1 MLRPF
6 RGRLAALLVALL
18 TVAALAPAPA
28 RAVEPVFE
36 FLDALR
42 GEKQGAMAIAYLNML
57 KATDRVP
64 PELKEV
70 FDLEMARSLQVAAD
84 ETVNEDEAAKYRKD
98 AQVALEA
105 FLKTG
110 AEHSEAGFAYDTY
123 GNLSMDRGNQL
134 IRQAATQKEA
144 ARKEQMFEEA
154 RKEFASAKPRF
165 EEAIKRFSKR
175 LEDAEAEVK
184 AAQDES
190 KAKKGNVKFK
200 RAAASADE
208 QRYIAEN
215 DWLNA
220 RFKLAMLEYYIAQ
233 TYTDIKKPEV
243 LKSLTAAGTALDLIY
258 QGYRE
263 NRPGV
268 LAHFWHGM
276 AAKQIADI
284 SGKAG
289 DKNTAED
296 IFDEVV
302 ARTPKPSE
310 QRDPAYVAFYAEAE
324 RQKLMLLAEKQRY
337 EDLIAEGEEFLN
349 FQKLKTDPYYGIA
362 LEIAKAYLVKAN
374 KLQGPERKKILTT
387 VVGKLRDATKQQSL
401 YHREATALLGKYAA
415 EIGQESIANTFD
427 QAISG
432 ADISFQS
439 GDPKGAIDGYLK
451 ALELSKKEKETK
463 ELKERVILVR
473 LALANARYSAQDFA
487 GSYTDALALAKEDP
501 NTKIAPKASVL
512 AIHSAL
518 GQFGTAEDKAAAQA
532 KLMEAAN
539 YTMQT
544 WPKRAEADDARIALG
559 RLKAVQGDVAA
570 AMQTFEA
577 VNPASER
584 YPQALQLA
592 AQSHWKLYVDAKR
605 TGKIDD
611 AAKQNRETAVKQLEQ
626 SLAALQQ
633 TPSPPPELASAAIE
647 TPLLLAEIRIED
659 NSLDEALKLL
669 VPLVD
674 KLQGQQ
680 TESLDL
686 TSIRVLVSTIRIY
699 ASLKKTTEAIQ
710 LGQLLLDKGQDIPP
724 VNAILASDSQMLRAD
739 YLQKKAEA
747 DAAGPEN
754 MGAAAAVSQS
764 KQAAS
769 EFLTKLAERKQL
781 GLQEVIVLGQTA
793 ADVGLGELANRLYDQ
808 ILAAEAQAAGNPK
821 LQAAINVVQSKKIG
835 LLRSEKKFD
844 EALTQVN
851 ALIQKVPKALEP
863 KVEKARIL
871 SAMAAADDVPS
882 QAKWTAATES
892 WAQLRNLMQG
902 LQKKPAE
909 YYEAVYET
917 ARGLGERA
925 KLTTGQ
931 KDANELRTQARQ
943 LLKGTTALAPNLS
956 GPDMVAKYQALSE
969 ELQK

>member
-18 TVAALAPAPA
+18 TIGTLAPSPA

-36 FLDALR
+36 FLDGLR
-42 GEKQGAMAIAYLNML
+42 SEKQGVMAITYLNML
-57 KATDRVP
+57 KASNRLS
-64 PELKEV
+64 PELKDV

-84 ETVNEDEAAKYRKD
+84 ETVNEDEAAKYRKE
-98 AQVALEA
+98 AQASLEA

-110 AEHSEAGFAYDTY
+110 ADHPEAGFAYDTY

-134 IRQAATQKEA
+134 VRQAATQKDA
-144 ARKEQMFEEA
+144 ARKDQLIADA
-154 RKEFASAKPRF
+154 RKEFAAAKPRF
-165 EEAIKRFSKR
+165 DEAIKRFAKR
-175 LEDAEAEVK
+175 LEEAEADVK

-190 KAKKGNVKFK
+190 KGKKGNVKFK

-233 TYTDIKKPEV
+233 TYSDIKNPEV
-243 LKSLTAAGTALDLIY
+243 MKSLQAAGTALDLIY

-284 SGKAG
+284 TGKAG

-302 ARTPKPSE
+302 ARTPKPNE

-337 EDLIAEGEEFLN
+337 DDLIAEGEEFLN

-374 KLQGPERKKILTT
+374 KLQGPERKKIVTT
-387 VVGKLRDATKQQSL
+387 VVGKLRDATRQQSL

-439 GDPKGAIDGYLK
+439 GDPKGAIEGYLK
-451 ALELSKKEKETK
+451 ALEFAKKEKDSKET
-463 ELKERVILVR
+463 KERVILVR
-473 LALANARYSAQDFA
+473 LALANARYSSQDFA
-487 GSYTDALALAKEDP
+487 GAYTDALALAKEDP
-501 NTKIAPKASVL
+501 NAKIAPKASVL

-518 GQFGTAEDKAAAQA
+518 GQFGSSEDKAAAQA

-544 WPKRAEADDARIALG
+544 WPKRAEADDARIAMG

-605 TGKIDD
+605 AGKVDD

-633 TPSPPPELASAAIE
+633 SPSPPPELATTAIE

-659 NSLDEALKLL
+659 GSLDDALKLL
-669 VPLVD
+669 VPLVEQI
-674 KLQGQQ
+674 QGQSG
-680 TESLDL
+680 ESLDL
-686 TSIRVLVSTIRIY
+686 TSIRTLVSTIRIY
-699 ASLKKTTEAIQ
+699 ASLKKTAEAIQ
-710 LGQLLLDKGQDIPP
+710 LGQILLEKGQDIPP
-724 VNAILASDSQMLRAD
+724 VNAILASVSQMLRTD
-739 YLQKKAEA
+739 YIQKKTEA

-754 MGAAAAVSQS
+754 AGAAAAAAQS
-764 KQAAS
+764 RQAAS
-769 EFLTKLAERKQL
+769 DFLTKLAERKQL
-781 GLQEVIVLGQTA
+781 GLQEVIFLGQTA
-793 ADVGLGELANRLYDQ
+793 ADVGLGDLANRLYDQ
-808 ILAAEAQAAGNPK
+808 VLAAEAQAADNPRLK
-821 LQAAINVVQSKKIG
+821 PAINNVRAKKIG
-835 LLRSEKKFD
+835 LLRAEKKFE
-844 EALTQVN
+844 EALQQVD
-851 ALIQKVPKALEP
+851 ALIKDVPKALEP

-871 SAMAAADDVPS
+871 TGMAAADEVPS
-882 QAKWTAATES
+882 LAKWTAATES

-909 YYEAVYET
+909 YYESVYET

-931 KDANELRTQARQ
+931 KEANELRTQARQ

>member
-6 RGRLAALLVALL
+6 RGSLAALLVALL
-18 TVAALAPAPA
+18 AVGALAPSPSP
-28 RAVEPVFE
+28 AVEPVFE

-42 GEKQGAMAIAYLNML
+42 SEKQGAMAIAYLNML
-57 KATDRVP
+57 KASNRLP

-98 AQVALEA
+98 AQASLEA

-110 AEHSEAGFAYDTY
+110 AEHPEAGFAYDTY

-134 IRQAATQKEA
+134 TRQSIQQKDAT
-144 ARKEQMFEEA
+144 RKTQLAEEA
-154 RKEFASAKPRF
+154 RKEFAAAKPRF
-165 EEAIKRFSKR
+165 DEAIKRFAKR
-175 LEDAEAEVK
+175 LEDAEADVK
-184 AAQDES
+184 AALDQS
-190 KAKKGNVKFK
+190 KEKKGNVKFK

-208 QRYIAEN
+208 QRFIAEN

-220 RFKLAMLEYYIAQ
+220 RFKQAMLEYYIAQ

-243 LKSLTAAGTALDLIY
+243 LKSLTAAGAALDLIY

-276 AAKQIADI
+276 ATKQIADI

-310 QRDPAYVAFYAEAE
+310 QRDPSYVAFYAEAE

-337 EDLIAEGEEFLN
+337 DDLIAEGEGFLE
-349 FQKLKTDPYYGIA
+349 FQKLRTDPYYGIA
-362 LEIAKAYLVKAN
+362 LEVAKAYLVKAN
-374 KLQGPERKKILTT
+374 KLQGPERKKIVTT
-387 VVGKLRDATKQQSL
+387 VVGKLRDATRQQSL

-415 EIGQESIANTFD
+415 EIGQESAAATFD
-427 QAISG
+427 QAISV

-439 GDPKGAIDGYLK
+439 GDPKGAIEGYLK
-451 ALELSKKEKETK
+451 ALEFSKKEKDNKETK
-463 ELKERVILVR
+463 ERVTLVR
-473 LALANARYSAQDFA
+473 LALANARYASQDYA
-487 GSYTDALALAKEDP
+487 GAYTDALALAKEDV
-501 NTKIAPKASVL
+501 NAKIAPKASVL
-512 AIHSAL
+512 AIHAAL
-518 GQFGTAEDKAAAQA
+518 GQFSSAEDKAAAQA

-577 VNPASER
+577 VNPASDR

-592 AQSHWKLYVDAKR
+592 AQSHWKLYIDAKR
-605 TGKIDD
+605 TGKVDD
-611 AAKQNRETAVKQLEQ
+611 EAKKNRATAVTQLEQ
-626 SLAALQQ
+626 ALASLEQNS
-633 TPSPPPELASAAIE
+633 SPPPELAATATE

-659 NSLDEALKLL
+659 GSLEEALKLL
-669 VPLVD
+669 VPLVE
-674 KLQGQQ
+674 KLQGQPA
-680 TESLDL
+680 EALDL

-699 ASLKKTTEAIQ
+699 AALKKNAEATQ
-710 LGQLLLDKGQDIPP
+710 LGMLLLDKGQDIPP
-724 VNAILASDSQMLRAD
+724 VNAVLASVSQMLRSD
-739 YLQKKAEA
+739 YNQKKAEA
-747 DAAGPEN
+747 AAAGPEN
-754 MGAAAAVSQS
+754 AGAAAAESQS
-764 KQAAS
+764 KQAVND
-769 EFLTKLAERKQL
+769 FLTKLSERKQL
-781 GLQEVIVLGQTA
+781 GLQETIVLGQTA
-793 ADVGLGELANRLYDQ
+793 ADVGMSELANRLYDQ
-808 ILAAEAQAAGNPK
+808 ILAAEASAAGNPK
-821 LQAAINVVQSKKIG
+821 LLAAINSVRAKKIG

-844 EALTQVN
+844 EALQQVD
-851 ALIQKVPKALEP
+851 ALIKTVPKALEP

-871 SAMAAADDVPS
+871 TGMAEADAVPDLS
-882 QAKWTAATES
+882 KWTTATDS

-917 ARGLGERA
+917 ARGLGEKA
-925 KLTTGQ
+925 KLTTSQ
-931 KDANELRTQARQ
+931 KEVGELKKQARQ
-943 LLKGTTALAPNLS
+943 LLKGTSALAPNLS
-956 GPDMVAKYQALSE
+956 GPDMVAKYQTLSE